1 MMDSW
6 IQVGAAGILVGL
18 TLYNA
23 KMVALS
29 VFCIGV
35 VIWYVRDLRKFY
47 DWDYTESN
55 SGDLRQSLNLKI
67 AKLKG
72 YFRRTRILMYA
83 VMPLSVPAIFYAF
96 GSFDPPAIKVWYW
109 TFSLV
114 QSLVM
119 FEIISV
125 VAAIADYVFSGPGS
139 GAISGLYSLAVFIPS
154 LAAGVRRL
162 HDVGKSGWFTLII
175 FIPLVGVIWLL
186 VLDCTEGTDGANE
199 YGPDPKAVF
208 AY

>member
-1 MMDSW
+1 MEYYLH
-6 IQVGAAGILVGL
+6 V
-18 TLYNA
+18 
-23 KMVALS
+23 
-29 VFCIGV
+29 
-35 VIWYVRDLRKFY
+35 LR
-47 DWDYTESN
+47 N
-55 SGDLRQSLNLKI
+55 
-67 AKLKG
+67 
-72 YFRRTRILMYA
+72 YA
-83 VMPLSVPAIFYAF
+83 VFSGRARR
-96 GSFDPPAIKVWYW
+96 KEYW
-109 TFSLV
+109 
-114 QSLVM
+114 M
-119 FEIISV
+119 FVLFNIIISV

-154 LAAGVRRL
+154 LAVGVRRL